1 MASYCGFRGCRGP
14 FLIRH
19 PGVMGRVR
27 TGSSQKR
34 GFTLIEASLVIV
46 IIGVAVTAMLEL
58 LATGTASNNDA
69 TSRTTA
75 LTIARAARERA
86 LTQTYAEV
94 VALNG
99 NSYSPPIDGRGEQ
112 LVELSDWQQ
121 TFQVQPVNVA
131 NILTTT
137 SGSNP
142 AAVRVTVHAFR
153 GGKRLA
159 TLTWFQFNPS

>member
-1 MASYCGFRGCRGP
+1 
-14 FLIRH
+14 
-19 PGVMGRVR
+19 MGRVIR
-27 TGSSQKR
+27 TRSLQRR

-58 LATGTASNNDA
+58 LATGTASNSDA

-86 LTQTYAEV
+86 LTQTYAQV
-94 VALNG
+94 IALNG
-99 NSYSPPIDGRGEQ
+99 SSYSPPIDGRGER
-112 LVELSDWQQ
+112 LEELPDWQQ
-121 TFQVQPVNVA
+121 TIQVQPVNAA

-153 GGKRLA
+153 GGKRMA
-159 TLTWFQFNPS
+159 TLNWYQFNPS